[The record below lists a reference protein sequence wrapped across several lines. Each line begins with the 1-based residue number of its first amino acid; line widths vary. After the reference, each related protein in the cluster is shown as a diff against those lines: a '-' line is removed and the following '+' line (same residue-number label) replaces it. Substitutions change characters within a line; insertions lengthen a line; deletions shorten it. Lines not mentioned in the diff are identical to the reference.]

1 MASDRYKG
9 SVLIGL
15 SGGVDSAVSAY
26 LLKEKGYKVYGIT
39 YILSD
44 NQLKSAEDAKAIAK
58 TLDIPLYIEDKKKE
72 FNDTVVSYF
81 VDSYICGETPNPCVL
96 CNSSFKL
103 KNLTDKADS
112 LSIDYVA
119 TGHYAN
125 IQYDKVSDRYILR
138 TSENKEKDQSYF
150 LYRLSRQQ
158 LARLLLPIS
167 DMNKEQ
173 VRDIAAKIR
182 LTVKD
187 KKDSQDICFIK
198 DIDYTDLIKEKRPG
212 KYKECTFIDKEGN
225 VLGKG
230 ANHIHFTTGQRRGL
244 NKGFNQRMYVISKNA
259 KSNTVTLGPVEDL
272 YTKVL
277 TVKDIHLIQPDKAED
292 PLRVKVK
299 IRNTMAAVDAVIEK
313 TDYGIKVVFDQ
324 PVRAAAKGQSA
335 VFYLYDQVIGGGII
349 DDCI

>member
-1 MASDRYKG
+1 M
-9 SVLIGL
+9 
-15 SGGVDSAVSAY
+15 
-26 LLKEKGYKVYGIT
+26 
-39 YILSD
+39 
-44 NQLKSAEDAKAIAK
+44 QQ
-58 TLDIPLYIEDKKKE
+58 
-72 FNDTVVSYF
+72 F
-81 VDSYICGETPNPCVL
+81 
-96 CNSSFKL
+96 FKL

-198 DIDYTDLIKEKRPG
+198 DIDYTDLIKEKDRVNI
-212 KYKECTFIDKEGN
+212 KN
-225 VLGKG
+225 VL
-230 ANHIHFTTGQRRGL
+230 
-244 NKGFNQRMYVISKNA
+244 S
-259 KSNTVTLGPVEDL
+259 
-272 YTKVL
+272 
-277 TVKDIHLIQPDKAED
+277 
-292 PLRVKVK
+292 
-299 IRNTMAAVDAVIEK
+299 
-313 TDYGIKVVFDQ
+313 
-324 PVRAAAKGQSA
+324 
-335 VFYLYDQVIGGGII
+335 
-349 DDCI
+349 